1 MAKRTKREKEMRDFV
16 IAAWCRDEHT
26 VPGKMFSMAQAAAEF
41 DLMVKE
47 VKRKALLDAAKE
59 IRHHL
64 DPDKV
69 GKAQQG
75 RIKYAIGFLEASAE
89 EYSNERQ

>member
-1 MAKRTKREKEMRDFV
+1 MGRRTALETHVRREYIDG
-16 IAAWCRDEHT
+16 AASLEGT
-26 VPGKMFSMAQAAAEF
+26 VPGKMYRMAEAGVNF

-59 IRHHL
+59 IRDHL

-69 GKAQQG
+69 SKAQQG
-75 RIKYAIGFLEASAE
+75 RMNYAIGFLEASAD
-89 EYSNERQ
+89 EYKEIR

>member
-1 MAKRTKREKEMRDFV
+1 MGRRTMLETHVRREYIDG
-16 IAAWCRDEHT
+16 AASLEDT
-26 VPGKMFSMAQAAAEF
+26 VPGKMYRMTEAGANF

-59 IRHHL
+59 IRDHL

-69 GKAQQG
+69 SKAQQG
-75 RIKYAIGFLEASAE
+75 RMNYAIGFLEASAD
-89 EYSNERQ
+89 EYKEIR

>member
-1 MAKRTKREKEMRDFV
+1 MGRRTALETHVRREYVDG
-16 IAAWCRDEHT
+16 AASLEDT
-26 VPGKMFSMAQAAAEF
+26 VPGKMYRMAEAGANF

-59 IRHHL
+59 IRDYL

-69 GKAQQG
+69 SKAQQG
-75 RIKYAIGFLEASAE
+75 RMNYAIGFLEASAD
-89 EYSNERQ
+89 EYKEIR

>member
-1 MAKRTKREKEMRDFV
+1 MGRRTALEAHVCREYIDG
-16 IAAWCRDEHT
+16 AASPEDT
-26 VPGKMFSMAQAAAEF
+26 VPGKMYRMAEAGANF

-59 IRHHL
+59 IRDYL

-69 GKAQQG
+69 SKAQQG
-75 RIKYAIGFLEASAE
+75 RMNYAIGFLEASAD
-89 EYSNERQ
+89 EYKEIR

>member
-1 MAKRTKREKEMRDFV
+1 MGRRTALETHVRREYIDG
-16 IAAWCRDEHT
+16 AASLEDT
-26 VPGKMFSMAQAAAEF
+26 VPGKMYRIAEAGANF

-59 IRHHL
+59 IRDHL

-69 GKAQQG
+69 SKAQQG
-75 RIKYAIGFLEASAE
+75 RMNYAIGFLEASAD
-89 EYSNERQ
+89 EYKEVR

>member
-1 MAKRTKREKEMRDFV
+1 MGRRTALETHVRREYIDG
-16 IAAWCRDEHT
+16 AASLEDT
-26 VPGKMFSMAQAAAEF
+26 VPGKMYRMTEAGANF

-59 IRHHL
+59 IRDHL

-69 GKAQQG
+69 SKAQQG
-75 RIKYAIGFLEASAE
+75 RMNYAIGFLEASAD
-89 EYSNERQ
+89 EYKEIG

>member
-1 MAKRTKREKEMRDFV
+1 MGRRTALETNVRREYIDG
-16 IAAWCRDEHT
+16 AASLEGT
-26 VPGKMFSMAQAAAEF
+26 VPGKMYRMAEAGVNF

-59 IRHHL
+59 IRDHL

-69 GKAQQG
+69 SKAQQG
-75 RIKYAIGFLEASAE
+75 RMNYAIGFLEASAD
-89 EYSNERQ
+89 EYKEIR